1 MRARNFHPFVC
12 AKEKGI
18 TEKERFVRECLARWL
33 NAQHRNNAM
42 IMASILLC
50 CCCRC
55 YALCITIIIATATL
69 SYQFIFDAL
78 FIYVVFGS
86 LFQSLA
92 FDRFGAIFRTR
103 FFAIFM
109 VQNLIVIHWHD
120 DSNDVFPFLFVP
132 LVHGLGSF
140 QFNQIQRTQHKTN
153 MYPLMWRMRLQFAPT
168 VFSRSQ

>member
-1 MRARNFHPFVC
+1 MITLHSGLASCLCVRVCARNFHPFVC
-12 AKEKGI
+12 AKAKGI

-55 YALCITIIIATATL
+55 YALCITIIIATVTL

-92 FDRFGAIFRTR
+92 FDRFGAIFRTH
-103 FFAIFM
+103 FFAFFM
-109 VQNLIVIHWHD
+109 VQNLIVIH
-120 DSNDVFPFLFVP
+120 
-132 LVHGLGSF
+132 
-140 QFNQIQRTQHKTN
+140 
-153 MYPLMWRMRLQFAPT
+153 
-168 VFSRSQ
+168 